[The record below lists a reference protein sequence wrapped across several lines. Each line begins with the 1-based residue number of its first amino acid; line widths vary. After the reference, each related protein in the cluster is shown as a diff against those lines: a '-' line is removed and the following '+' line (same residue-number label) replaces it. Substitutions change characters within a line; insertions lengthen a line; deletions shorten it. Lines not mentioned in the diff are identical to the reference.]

1 MEQLTE
7 EQVNSHV
14 ESVSK
19 NGYSIIENAISK
31 EFLHEI
37 CDELARLEEVRP
49 GGDIPPGPFT
59 GFVTRRWFDVLNDGE
74 VWQRVATHPWILQVM
89 EGVLGEGFLLSTMGS
104 AVVGDGERLSLSMQM
119 IRFTCSLDR
128 IPI

>member
-59 GFVTRRWFDVLNDGE
+59 GFVTRRWFDVLIDGV
-74 VWQRVATHPWILQVM
+74 VWQRVDTHTCILQV
-89 EGVLGEGFLLSTMGS
+89 
-104 AVVGDGERLSLSMQM
+104 
-119 IRFTCSLDR
+119 I
-128 IPI
+128 

>member
-1 MEQLTE
+1 MEKLTT

-14 ESVSK
+14 ESIAK
-19 NGYSIIENAISK
+19 NGYSIMENAIDQ
-31 EFLHEI
+31 EFLLEI

-59 GFVTRRWFDVLNDGE
+59 GFVTRRWCDVLNDGE
-74 VWQRVATHPWILQVM
+74 VWQRVATHPRILQVM

-104 AVVGDGERLSLSMQM
+104 AVVGDGEEVQPRSASTPLLLH
-119 IRFTCSLDR
+119 RPYCV
-128 IPI
+128 